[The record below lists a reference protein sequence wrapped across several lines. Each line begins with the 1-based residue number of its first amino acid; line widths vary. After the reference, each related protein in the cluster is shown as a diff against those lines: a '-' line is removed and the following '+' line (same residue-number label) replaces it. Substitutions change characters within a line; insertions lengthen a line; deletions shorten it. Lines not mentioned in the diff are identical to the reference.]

1 MVVYLIRHTSVDV
14 PQGVCYG
21 QTDVPLKPTF
31 EVEATQVTA
40 NLQGVSFDKVY
51 TSPLTRC
58 VRLATFCGYPDA
70 ERDNRL
76 KEINFGDWEMHR
88 FNEISD
94 TNLEKWYA
102 DYLHVKATNG
112 ESFDDQFRRVAN
124 FLDELRQQHF
134 QQVAIFA
141 HGGVLLNAQVY
152 AGIIKPEEAFSALT
166 PYGGII
172 KIKLPS
178 HSKIESVCTTKLRK

>member
-21 QTDVPLKPTF
+21 QTDVPLKPSF
-31 EVEATQVTA
+31 EEEAARTA
-40 NLQGVSFDKVY
+40 AHLQNLSFDKVY

-58 VRLATFCGYPDA
+58 VRLAEFCGYPEA
-70 ERDNRL
+70 ERDDRI
-76 KEINFGDWEMHR
+76 KEINFGDWEMRR
-88 FNEISD
+88 FDEISD

-112 ESFDDQFRRVAN
+112 ESFEDQYHRVAG
-124 FLDELRQQHF
+124 FLDALRKQPYE
-134 QQVAIFA
+134 QVAVFA
-141 HGGVLLNAQVY
+141 HGGVLLNAQIY
-152 AGIIKPEEAFSALT
+152 AGLIRPEEAFGALT

-172 KIKLPS
+172 KIEL
-178 HSKIESVCTTKLRK
+178 